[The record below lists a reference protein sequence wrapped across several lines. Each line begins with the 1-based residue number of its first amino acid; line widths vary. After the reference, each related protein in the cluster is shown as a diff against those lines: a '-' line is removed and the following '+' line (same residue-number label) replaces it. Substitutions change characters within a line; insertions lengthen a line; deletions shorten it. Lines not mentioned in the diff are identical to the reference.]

1 MMSAF
6 FVRKCALCRSQ
17 QPKFQLLASSRCA
30 GDFICCQSRSRL
42 WPIESGLLLGP
53 INRAAVTSISV
64 AGWTRLLEWQAVCQ
78 SLEAARKIMLKI
90 REVTY
95 MLTLGLNR
103 FLGSLV
109 VALLILAAT
118 QAEAQSYPDHNITL
132 VVPFPP
138 GGTTDIVGRIL
149 VEQLSADLG
158 KPVVIENRGGA
169 STSLGAQMV
178 ASAEKDGYTLLLAS
192 ATTFTTN
199 PHLLPSIKYKLE
211 DFAPVAMVVKVPFA
225 FVVKKDFPAKDIEA
239 FRTYA
244 LANPG
249 KINNATNGPG
259 STVHLM
265 GEIVARGLGIKLQHV
280 HYRGAAPAM
289 NDMLAGIV
297 DSNVEALTNSA
308 PNHRAGMYR
317 ALAVLSEQRLS
328 QLPDV
333 PTFKELGY
341 PSIVGETWFA
351 VFAPAGTPQP
361 VLDKLSSS
369 ITRVVNMPDFDKRME
384 AIGNVPWSM
393 TPAQLSSHVVSERER
408 LGKLIRDAK
417 ITVE

>member
-1 MMSAF
+1 LAQSGIGWFEQHSLQIAKKATPNGAKYRG
-6 FVRKCALCRSQ
+6 RKLNM
-17 QPKFQLLASSRCA
+17 F
-30 GDFICCQSRSRL
+30 
-42 WPIESGLLLGP
+42 
-53 INRAAVTSISV
+53 
-64 AGWTRLLEWQAVCQ
+64 
-78 SLEAARKIMLKI
+78 
-90 REVTY
+90 
-95 MLTLGLNR
+95 TLGLSR
-103 FLGSLV
+103 VLGGLA
-109 VALLILAAT
+109 VALLMFAGTQT
-118 QAEAQSYPDHNITL
+118 QAQTYPDHNITL

-178 ASAEKDGYTLLLAS
+178 AGADKDGYTLLLAS

-199 PHLLPSIKYKLE
+199 PHLLASIKYKLE

-225 FVVKKDFPAKDIEA
+225 FVVKKDFPAADITA
-239 FRTYA
+239 FRAYA
-244 LANPG
+244 MANPG
-249 KINNATNGPG
+249 KVNNATNGPG
-259 STVHLM
+259 STVHLL
-265 GEIVARGLGIKLQHV
+265 GEIVARGLGVKLQHV

-289 NDMLAGIV
+289 NDMLAGII

-308 PNHRAGMYR
+308 PNHKAGMYR
-317 ALAVLSEQRLS
+317 ALAVLSEQRLP

-341 PSIVGETWFA
+341 PGIVGETWFA

-369 ITRVVNMPDFDKRME
+369 ITHVVNTPDFAKRME
-384 AIGNVPWSM
+384 VIGNVPWAM
-393 TPAQLSSHVVSERER
+393 TPAELGAHVVSERER
-408 LGKLIRDAK
+408 LGKLIRDAN

>member
-1 MMSAF
+1 MPTLSF
-6 FVRKCALCRSQ
+6 
-17 QPKFQLLASSRCA
+17 SRV
-30 GDFICCQSRSRL
+30 
-42 WPIESGLLLGP
+42 LGGM
-53 INRAAVTSISV
+53 A
-64 AGWTRLLEWQAVCQ
+64 
-78 SLEAARKIMLKI
+78 
-90 REVTY
+90 
-95 MLTLGLNR
+95 
-103 FLGSLV
+103 
-109 VALLILAAT
+109 VALLAFADT
-118 QAEAQSYPDHNITL
+118 QAHAQAYPDHNITL

-149 VEQLSADLG
+149 VEQLSADFG
-158 KPVVIENRGGA
+158 KQVVIENRGGA

-178 ASAEKDGYTLLLAS
+178 AGADKDGYTLLFAS

-225 FVVKKDFPAKDIEA
+225 FVVRKDFPAADITA
-239 FRTYA
+239 FRAYA

-249 KINNATNGPG
+249 KVNNATNGPG

-265 GEIVARGLGIKLQHV
+265 GEIVARGLGVKFQHV

-289 NDMLAGIV
+289 NDMLGGIV

-308 PNHRAGMYR
+308 PNHKAGMYR
-317 ALAVLSEQRLS
+317 ALAVLSEQRLP
-328 QLPDV
+328 QMPDV

-369 ITRVVNMPDFDKRME
+369 ITRVVNTPDFAKRME
-384 AIGNVPWSM
+384 AIGNVPWAM
-393 TPAQLSSHVVSERER
+393 TPAELGAHVVSERER
-408 LGKLIRDAK
+408 LGKLIRDAN